1 MRLRAKMESER
12 KQNLPLGEFVTLMA
26 LMMALVA
33 LAIDAMLP
41 ALPIIGEE
49 LGATH
54 ANDSQLIVS
63 LLFFGM
69 ALGQLFFGPLSD
81 SVGRK
86 PALNAGLGLFI
97 VGSMISLF
105 ASSFTVVLIG
115 RFVQGLGVAG
125 PRSVSL
131 ALIRDQYHGRS
142 MARVMSF
149 VMTIFILVPVI
160 APTLGQGILMVADW
174 RAIFVVLAVLALMLF
189 GWFAWRQPET
199 LLPAQRMPYSTRRI
213 LHIAREICLHPIA
226 LGYTVVAGLVS
237 GAFLGFLSSAP
248 QIFQQ
253 QYGLGSLFPIY
264 FAGLASATGVASLL
278 NASLVMRFGMGVL
291 IRRAMLVLAVASA
304 AFLGFAFL
312 HAGSPPLWT
321 TMVYLVATFFA
332 IGILFGNLNSMAM
345 EPLGHVAGIGAALVG
360 SVSTLISVPLGIL
373 IGHSYN
379 GTILPLVSGF
389 AVLGALSLLVMRWVE
404 SRFRRPSLPG

>member
-1 MRLRAKMESER
+1 MDL
-12 KQNLPLGEFVTLMA
+12 KQKPALPLGEFVTLMA

-54 ANDSQLIVS
+54 ENDSQLIVS
-63 LLFFGM
+63 LLFLGM

-81 SVGRK
+81 SIGRK
-86 PALNAGLGLFI
+86 TALCAGLGLFV
-97 VGSMISLF
+97 VGAMVSLV
-105 ASSFTVVLIG
+105 AESFTRVLVG

-131 ALIRDQYHGRS
+131 ALIRDQYEGRA

-160 APTLGQGILMVADW
+160 APTLGQAILLVANW
-174 RAIFVVLAVLALMLF
+174 RAIFAVLAVFALMLF

-199 LLPAQRMPYSTRRI
+199 LLTSHRMPFSLQRI
-213 LHIAREICLHPIA
+213 LHVSREVCTNRIAF
-226 LGYTVVAGLVS
+226 GYTMVAGLVS
-237 GAFLGFLSSAP
+237 GAFLGFLSSAA

-264 FAGLASATGVASLL
+264 FAVLASAAGVASLM
-278 NASLVMRFGMGVL
+278 NANLVMRFGMRAL
-291 IRRAMLVLAVASA
+291 ISHAMLSLAVTSA
-304 AFLGFAFL
+304 AFFGFAFL
-312 HAGSPPLWT
+312 HAGSPPLWC
-321 TMVYLVATFFA
+321 TMAYLLATFFA
-332 IGILFGNLNSMAM
+332 IGILFGNLNSLAM
-345 EPLGHVAGIGAALVG
+345 EPLGHVAGIGSALVG
-360 SVSTLISVPLGIL
+360 SISTLISVPLGIL

-379 GTILPLVSGF
+379 GTILPLVGGF
-389 AVLGALSLLVMRWVE
+389 AVLGALSLLVMRWIE
-404 SRFRRPSLPG
+404 SAAVQPCATVS

>member
-1 MRLRAKMESER
+1 MDL
-12 KQNLPLGEFVTLMA
+12 KQKPALPLGEFVTLMA
-26 LMMALVA
+26 LMIALVA

-54 ANDSQLIVS
+54 ENDSQLIVS
-63 LLFFGM
+63 LLFLGM

-81 SVGRK
+81 SIGRK
-86 PALNAGLGLFI
+86 SALSAGLGLFV

-105 ASSFTVVLIG
+105 ADTFTLVLVG

-131 ALIRDQYHGRS
+131 ALIRDQYEGRA

-160 APTLGQGILMVADW
+160 APTLGQAILMVANW
-174 RAIFVVLAVLALMLF
+174 RAIFAVLAVMALMLF
-189 GWFAWRQPET
+189 GWFALRQPET
-199 LLPAQRMPYSTRRI
+199 LLPAHRMPFSLHRI
-213 LHIAREICLHPIA
+213 FLVSREVCTNRIAF
-226 LGYTVVAGLVS
+226 GYTLVAGLVS
-237 GAFLGFLSSAP
+237 GAFLGFLSSAA

-253 QYGLGSLFPIY
+253 QYDLGSWFPIY
-264 FAGLASATGVASLL
+264 FAVLASAAGVASLM
-278 NASLVMRFGMGVL
+278 NANLVMRFGMRAL
-291 IRRAMLVLAVASA
+291 IGRAMLSLAVTSFG
-304 AFLGFAFL
+304 FLGFAFL
-312 HAGSPPLWT
+312 YAGSPPLWS
-321 TMVYLVATFFA
+321 TMAYLLAKFFV
-332 IGILFGNLNSMAM
+332 IGILFGNLNSLAM
-345 EPLGHVAGIGAALVG
+345 EPLGHVAGIGSALVG
-360 SVSTLISVPLGIL
+360 SISTLISVPLGIL

-379 GTILPLVSGF
+379 GTILPLIGGF

-404 SRFRRPSLPG
+404 SAAVQPCTTVS

>member
-1 MRLRAKMESER
+1 MDL
-12 KQNLPLGEFVTLMA
+12 KQKPALPLGEFVTLMA
-26 LMMALVA
+26 LMIALVA

-54 ANDSQLIVS
+54 ENDSQLIVS
-63 LLFFGM
+63 LLFLGM

-81 SVGRK
+81 SIGRK
-86 PALNAGLGLFI
+86 TALSAGLGLFV

-105 ASSFTVVLIG
+105 AETFTLVLVG

-131 ALIRDQYHGRS
+131 ALIRDQYEGRA

-160 APTLGQGILMVADW
+160 APTLGQAILMVANW
-174 RAIFVVLAVLALMLF
+174 RAIFAVLAVMALMLF
-189 GWFAWRQPET
+189 GWFALRQPET
-199 LLPAQRMPYSTRRI
+199 LLPAHRMPFSLQRI
-213 LHIAREICLHPIA
+213 VLVSREVCTNRIAF
-226 LGYTVVAGLVS
+226 GYTLVAGLVS
-237 GAFLGFLSSAP
+237 GAFLGFLSSAA

-253 QYGLGSLFPIY
+253 QYDLGSWFPIY
-264 FAGLASATGVASLL
+264 FAVLASAAGVASLM
-278 NASLVMRFGMGVL
+278 NANLVMRFGMRAL
-291 IRRAMLVLAVASA
+291 IGRAMLSLAVTSVG
-304 AFLGFAFL
+304 FLGFAFL
-312 HAGSPPLWT
+312 YAGSPPLWS
-321 TMVYLVATFFA
+321 TMAYLLAIFFA
-332 IGILFGNLNSMAM
+332 IGILFGNLNSLAM
-345 EPLGHVAGIGAALVG
+345 EPLGHVAGIGSALVG
-360 SVSTLISVPLGIL
+360 SISTLISVPLGIL

-379 GTILPLVSGF
+379 GTILPLIGGF

-404 SRFRRPSLPG
+404 SAAVQPCTTVS

>member
-1 MRLRAKMESER
+1 MDL
-12 KQNLPLGEFVTLMA
+12 KQKPALPMGEFVTLMA
-26 LMMALVA
+26 LMIALVA

-54 ANDSQLIVS
+54 ENDSQLIVS
-63 LLFFGM
+63 LLFLGM

-81 SVGRK
+81 SIGRK
-86 PALNAGLGLFI
+86 SALSAGLGLFV

-105 ASSFTVVLIG
+105 AETFTLVLVG

-131 ALIRDQYHGRS
+131 ALIRDQYEGRA

-160 APTLGQGILMVADW
+160 APTLGQAILMVANW
-174 RAIFVVLAVLALMLF
+174 RAIFAVLAVMALMLF
-189 GWFAWRQPET
+189 VWFALRQPET
-199 LLPAQRMPYSTRRI
+199 LLPAHRMPFSLQRI
-213 LHIAREICLHPIA
+213 LLVSREVCTNRIAF
-226 LGYTVVAGLVS
+226 GYTLVAGLVS
-237 GAFLGFLSSAP
+237 GAFLGFLSSAA

-253 QYGLGSLFPIY
+253 QYDLGSWFPIY
-264 FAGLASATGVASLL
+264 FAVLASAAGVASLM
-278 NASLVMRFGMGVL
+278 NANLVMRFGMRAL
-291 IRRAMLVLAVASA
+291 IGRAMLSLAVTSVG
-304 AFLGFAFL
+304 FWGFAFL
-312 HAGSPPLWT
+312 YAGSPPLWS
-321 TMVYLVATFFA
+321 TMAYLLAIFFA
-332 IGILFGNLNSMAM
+332 IGILFGNLNSLAM
-345 EPLGHVAGIGAALVG
+345 EPLGHVAGIGSALVG
-360 SVSTLISVPLGIL
+360 SISTLISVPLGIL

-379 GTILPLVSGF
+379 GTILPLIGGF

-404 SRFRRPSLPG
+404 SAAVQPCTTVS

>member
-1 MRLRAKMESER
+1 MDL
-12 KQNLPLGEFVTLMA
+12 KQKPALPLGEFVTLMA

-54 ANDSQLIVS
+54 ENDSQLIVS
-63 LLFFGM
+63 LLFLGM

-81 SVGRK
+81 SIGRK
-86 PALNAGLGLFI
+86 TALCAGLGLF
-97 VGSMISLF
+97 VLGSMISLV
-105 ASSFTVVLIG
+105 AESFTWVLVG

-131 ALIRDQYHGRS
+131 ALIRDQYEGRA

-160 APTLGQGILMVADW
+160 APTLGQAILLVANW
-174 RAIFVVLAVLALMLF
+174 RAIFAVLAVLALMLF

-199 LLPAQRMPYSTRRI
+199 LLPSHRMPFSLQRI
-213 LHIAREICLHPIA
+213 LHVSREVCTNRIAF
-226 LGYTVVAGLVS
+226 GYTMVAGLVS
-237 GAFLGFLSSAP
+237 GAFLGFLSSAA

-264 FAGLASATGVASLL
+264 FAVLASAAGVASLM
-278 NASLVMRFGMGVL
+278 NANLVMRFGMRAL
-291 IRRAMLVLAVASA
+291 ISHAMLSLAVTSA
-304 AFLGFAFL
+304 AFFGFAFL
-312 HAGSPPLWT
+312 HAGRPPLWC
-321 TMVYLVATFFA
+321 TMAYLLATFFA
-332 IGILFGNLNSMAM
+332 IGILFGNLNSLAM
-345 EPLGHVAGIGAALVG
+345 EPLGHVAGIGSALVG
-360 SVSTLISVPLGIL
+360 SISTLISVPLGIL

-379 GTILPLVSGF
+379 GTILPLVGGF
-389 AVLGALSLLVMRWVE
+389 AVLGALSLLVMRWIE
-404 SRFRRPSLPG
+404 SAAVQPCTTVA

>member
-1 MRLRAKMESER
+1 MDL
-12 KQNLPLGEFVTLMA
+12 KQKPALPLGEFVTLMA
-26 LMMALVA
+26 LMIALVA

-54 ANDSQLIVS
+54 ENDIQLIVS
-63 LLFFGM
+63 LLFLGM

-81 SVGRK
+81 SIGRK
-86 PALNAGLGLFI
+86 SALSAGLGLFV

-105 ASSFTVVLIG
+105 AETFTLVLVG

-131 ALIRDQYHGRS
+131 ALIRDQYEGRS

-160 APTLGQGILMVADW
+160 APTLGQAILMVANW
-174 RAIFVVLAVLALMLF
+174 RAIFAVLAVMALMLF
-189 GWFAWRQPET
+189 GWFALRQPET
-199 LLPAQRMPYSTRRI
+199 LLPAHRMPFSLQRI
-213 LHIAREICLHPIA
+213 LLVSREVCTNRIAF
-226 LGYTVVAGLVS
+226 GYTLVAGLVS
-237 GAFLGFLSSAP
+237 GAFLGFLSSAA

-253 QYGLGSLFPIY
+253 QYDLGSWFPIY
-264 FAGLASATGVASLL
+264 FAVLASAAGVASLM
-278 NASLVMRFGMGVL
+278 NANLVMRFGMRAL
-291 IRRAMLVLAVASA
+291 IGRAMLSLAVTSVG
-304 AFLGFAFL
+304 FWGFAFL
-312 HAGSPPLWT
+312 YAGSPPLWS
-321 TMVYLVATFFA
+321 TMAYLLAIFFA
-332 IGILFGNLNSMAM
+332 IGILFGNLNSLAM
-345 EPLGHVAGIGAALVG
+345 EPLGHVAGIGSALVG
-360 SVSTLISVPLGIL
+360 SISTLISVPLGIL

-379 GTILPLVSGF
+379 GTILPLIGGF

-404 SRFRRPSLPG
+404 SAAVQPCTTVS

>member
-1 MRLRAKMESER
+1 MDL
-12 KQNLPLGEFVTLMA
+12 KQKPALPLGEFVTLMA
-26 LMMALVA
+26 LMIALVA

-54 ANDSQLIVS
+54 ENDSQLIVS
-63 LLFFGM
+63 LLFLGM

-81 SVGRK
+81 SIGRK
-86 PALNAGLGLFI
+86 SALSAGLGLFV

-105 ASSFTVVLIG
+105 AETFTLVLVG

-131 ALIRDQYHGRS
+131 ALIRDQYEGRA

-160 APTLGQGILMVADW
+160 APTLGQAILMVANW
-174 RAIFVVLAVLALMLF
+174 RAIFAVLAVMALMLF
-189 GWFAWRQPET
+189 GWFALRQPET
-199 LLPAQRMPYSTRRI
+199 LLPAHRMPFSLQRI
-213 LHIAREICLHPIA
+213 VLVSREVCTNRIAF
-226 LGYTVVAGLVS
+226 GYTLVAGLVS
-237 GAFLGFLSSAP
+237 GAFLGFLSSAA

-253 QYGLGSLFPIY
+253 QYDLGSWFPIY
-264 FAGLASATGVASLL
+264 FAVLASAAGVASLM
-278 NASLVMRFGMGVL
+278 NANLVMRFGMRAL
-291 IRRAMLVLAVASA
+291 IGRAMISLAVTSVG
-304 AFLGFAFL
+304 FLGFAFL
-312 HAGSPPLWT
+312 YAGSPPLWS
-321 TMVYLVATFFA
+321 TMAYLLAIFFA
-332 IGILFGNLNSMAM
+332 IGILFGNLNSLAM
-345 EPLGHVAGIGAALVG
+345 EPLGHVAGIGSALVG
-360 SVSTLISVPLGIL
+360 SISTLISVPLGIL

-379 GTILPLVSGF
+379 GTILPLIGGF

-404 SRFRRPSLPG
+404 SAAVQPCTTVS

>member
-1 MRLRAKMESER
+1 MDL
-12 KQNLPLGEFVTLMA
+12 KQKPALPLGEFVTLMA
-26 LMMALVA
+26 LMIALVA

-54 ANDSQLIVS
+54 ENDSQLIVS
-63 LLFFGM
+63 LLFLGM

-81 SVGRK
+81 SIGRK
-86 PALNAGLGLFI
+86 SALSAGLGLFV

-105 ASSFTVVLIG
+105 AETFTLVLVG

-131 ALIRDQYHGRS
+131 ALIRDQYEGRA

-160 APTLGQGILMVADW
+160 APTLGQAILMVANW
-174 RAIFVVLAVLALMLF
+174 RAIFAVLAVMALMLF
-189 GWFAWRQPET
+189 GWFALRQPET
-199 LLPAQRMPYSTRRI
+199 LLPAHRMPFSLQRI
-213 LHIAREICLHPIA
+213 LLVSREVCTNRIAF
-226 LGYTVVAGLVS
+226 GYTLVAGLVS
-237 GAFLGFLSSAP
+237 GAFLGFLSSAA

-253 QYGLGSLFPIY
+253 QYDLGSWFPIY
-264 FAGLASATGVASLL
+264 FAVLASAAGVASLM
-278 NASLVMRFGMGVL
+278 NANLVMRFGMRAL
-291 IRRAMLVLAVASA
+291 IGRAMLSLAVTSVG
-304 AFLGFAFL
+304 FLGFAFL
-312 HAGSPPLWT
+312 YAGSPPLWS
-321 TMVYLVATFFA
+321 TMAYLLAIFFA
-332 IGILFGNLNSMAM
+332 IGILFGNLNSLAM
-345 EPLGHVAGIGAALVG
+345 EPLGHVAGIGSALVG
-360 SVSTLISVPLGIL
+360 SISTLISVPLGIL

-379 GTILPLVSGF
+379 GTILPLIGGF

-404 SRFRRPSLPG
+404 SAAVQPCTTVS

>member
-1 MRLRAKMESER
+1 MDL
-12 KQNLPLGEFVTLMA
+12 KQKPALPLGEFVTLMA
-26 LMMALVA
+26 LMIALVA

-54 ANDSQLIVS
+54 ENDSQLIVS
-63 LLFFGM
+63 LLFLGM

-81 SVGRK
+81 SIGRK
-86 PALNAGLGLFI
+86 TALSAGLGLFV

-105 ASSFTVVLIG
+105 AETFTLVLVG

-131 ALIRDQYHGRS
+131 ALIRDQYEGRA

-160 APTLGQGILMVADW
+160 APTLGQAILMVANW
-174 RAIFVVLAVLALMLF
+174 RAIFAVLAVMALMLF
-189 GWFAWRQPET
+189 GWFALRQPET
-199 LLPAQRMPYSTRRI
+199 LLPAHRMPFSLQRI
-213 LHIAREICLHPIA
+213 LLVSREVCTNRIAF
-226 LGYTVVAGLVS
+226 GYTLVAGLVS
-237 GAFLGFLSSAP
+237 GAFLGFLSSAA

-253 QYGLGSLFPIY
+253 QYDLGSWFPIY
-264 FAGLASATGVASLL
+264 FAVLASAAGVASLM
-278 NASLVMRFGMGVL
+278 NANLVMRFGMRAL
-291 IRRAMLVLAVASA
+291 IGRAMLSLAVTSVG
-304 AFLGFAFL
+304 FLGFAFL
-312 HAGSPPLWT
+312 YAGSPPLWS
-321 TMVYLVATFFA
+321 TMAYLLAIFFA
-332 IGILFGNLNSMAM
+332 IGILFGNLNSLAM
-345 EPLGHVAGIGAALVG
+345 EPLGHVAGIGSALVG
-360 SVSTLISVPLGIL
+360 SISTLISVPLGIL

-379 GTILPLVSGF
+379 GTILPLIGGF

-404 SRFRRPSLPG
+404 SAAVQPCTTVS

>member
-1 MRLRAKMESER
+1 MDL
-12 KQNLPLGEFVTLMA
+12 KQKPALPLGEFVTLMA
-26 LMMALVA
+26 LMIALVA

-54 ANDSQLIVS
+54 ENDSQLIVS
-63 LLFFGM
+63 LLFLGM

-81 SVGRK
+81 SIGRK
-86 PALNAGLGLFI
+86 TALSAGLGLFV

-105 ASSFTVVLIG
+105 AETFTLVLVG

-131 ALIRDQYHGRS
+131 ALIRDQYEGRA

-160 APTLGQGILMVADW
+160 APTLGQAILMVANW
-174 RAIFVVLAVLALMLF
+174 RAIFAVLAVMALMLF
-189 GWFAWRQPET
+189 GWFALRQPET
-199 LLPAQRMPYSTRRI
+199 LLPAHRMPFSLQRI
-213 LHIAREICLHPIA
+213 LLVSREVCTNRIAF
-226 LGYTVVAGLVS
+226 GYTLVAGLVS
-237 GAFLGFLSSAP
+237 GAFLGFLSSAA

-253 QYGLGSLFPIY
+253 QYDLGSWFPIY
-264 FAGLASATGVASLL
+264 FAVLASAAGVASLM
-278 NASLVMRFGMGVL
+278 NANLVMRFGMRAL
-291 IRRAMLVLAVASA
+291 IGRAMISLAVTSVG
-304 AFLGFAFL
+304 FLGFAFL
-312 HAGSPPLWT
+312 YAGSPPLWS
-321 TMVYLVATFFA
+321 TMAYLLAIFFA
-332 IGILFGNLNSMAM
+332 IGILFGNLNSLAM
-345 EPLGHVAGIGAALVG
+345 EPLGHVAGIGSALVG
-360 SVSTLISVPLGIL
+360 SISTLISVPLGIL

-379 GTILPLVSGF
+379 GTILPLIGGF

-404 SRFRRPSLPG
+404 SAAVQPCTTVS

>member
-1 MRLRAKMESER
+1 MDL
-12 KQNLPLGEFVTLMA
+12 KQKPALPLGEFVTLMA
-26 LMMALVA
+26 LMIALVA

-54 ANDSQLIVS
+54 ENDSQLIVS
-63 LLFFGM
+63 LLFLGM

-81 SVGRK
+81 SIGRK
-86 PALNAGLGLFI
+86 SALSAGLGLFV

-105 ASSFTVVLIG
+105 AETFTLVLVG

-131 ALIRDQYHGRS
+131 ALIRDQYEGRA

-160 APTLGQGILMVADW
+160 APTLGQAILMVANW
-174 RAIFVVLAVLALMLF
+174 RAIFAVLAVMALMLF
-189 GWFAWRQPET
+189 GWFALRQPET
-199 LLPAQRMPYSTRRI
+199 LLPAHRMPFSLQRI
-213 LHIAREICLHPIA
+213 LLVSREVCTNRIAF
-226 LGYTVVAGLVS
+226 GYTLVAGLVS
-237 GAFLGFLSSAP
+237 GAFLGFLSSAA

-253 QYGLGSLFPIY
+253 QYDLGSWFPIY
-264 FAGLASATGVASLL
+264 FAVLASAAGVASLM
-278 NASLVMRFGMGVL
+278 NANLVMRLGMRAL
-291 IRRAMLVLAVASA
+291 IGRAMLSLAVTSVG
-304 AFLGFAFL
+304 FLGFAFL
-312 HAGSPPLWT
+312 YAGSPPLWS
-321 TMVYLVATFFA
+321 TMAYLLAIFFA
-332 IGILFGNLNSMAM
+332 IGILFGNLNSLAM
-345 EPLGHVAGIGAALVG
+345 EPLGHVAGIGSALVG
-360 SVSTLISVPLGIL
+360 SISTLISVPLGIL

-379 GTILPLVSGF
+379 GTILPLIGGF

-404 SRFRRPSLPG
+404 SAAVQPCTTVS

>member
-1 MRLRAKMESER
+1 MDL
-12 KQNLPLGEFVTLMA
+12 KQKPALPLGEFVTLMA
-26 LMMALVA
+26 LMIALVA

-54 ANDSQLIVS
+54 ENDSQLIVS
-63 LLFFGM
+63 LLFLGM

-81 SVGRK
+81 SIGRK
-86 PALNAGLGLFI
+86 SALSAGLGLFV

-105 ASSFTVVLIG
+105 AETFTLVLVG

-131 ALIRDQYHGRS
+131 ALIRDQYEGRA

-160 APTLGQGILMVADW
+160 APTLGQAILMVANW
-174 RAIFVVLAVLALMLF
+174 RAIFAVLAVMAVMLF
-189 GWFAWRQPET
+189 GWFALRQPET
-199 LLPAQRMPYSTRRI
+199 LLPAHRMPFSLQRI
-213 LHIAREICLHPIA
+213 LLVSREVCTNRIAF
-226 LGYTVVAGLVS
+226 GYTLVAGLVS
-237 GAFLGFLSSAP
+237 GAFLGFLSSAA

-253 QYGLGSLFPIY
+253 QYDLGSWFPIY
-264 FAGLASATGVASLL
+264 FAVLASAAGVASLM
-278 NASLVMRFGMGVL
+278 NANLVMRFGMRAL
-291 IRRAMLVLAVASA
+291 IGRAMLSLAVTSVG
-304 AFLGFAFL
+304 FLGFAFL
-312 HAGSPPLWT
+312 YAGSPPLWS
-321 TMVYLVATFFA
+321 TMAYLLAIFFA
-332 IGILFGNLNSMAM
+332 IGILFGNLNSLAM
-345 EPLGHVAGIGAALVG
+345 EPLGHVAGIGSALVG
-360 SVSTLISVPLGIL
+360 SISTLISVPLGIL

-379 GTILPLVSGF
+379 GTILPLIGGF

-404 SRFRRPSLPG
+404 SAAVQPCTTVS

>member
-1 MRLRAKMESER
+1 MRSRTQMELER
-12 KQNLPLGEFVTLMA
+12 KPALPLGEFVTLMA

-41 ALPIIGEE
+41 ALPVIGEE

-63 LLFFGM
+63 LLFLGM

-86 PALNAGLGLFI
+86 PALSAGLGLFI
-97 VGSMISLF
+97 VGSLISMF
-105 ASSFTVVLIG
+105 AGSFTLVLVG

-160 APTLGQGILMVADW
+160 APTLGQGILLVADW
-174 RAIFVVLAVLALMLF
+174 RAIFGVLAILALMLF

-199 LLPAQRMPYSTRRI
+199 LLSAQRVPFSTRRI
-213 LHIAREICLHPIA
+213 LHVTREIGTNPIA

-264 FAGLASATGVASLL
+264 FAVLASSAGVASLL
-278 NASLVMRFGMGVL
+278 NANLVMRFGMSVL
-291 IRRAMLVLAVASA
+291 IGHAMRLLTATSVV
-304 AFLGFAFL
+304 FLGFAVL
-312 HAGSPPLWT
+312 QAGSPPLWT
-321 TMVYLVATFFA
+321 TMGYLLVIFFA

-360 SVSTLISVPLGIL
+360 AVSTLISVPLGIL

-379 GTILPLVSGF
+379 ETIVPLVSGF
-389 AVLGALSLLVMRWVE
+389 AVLGALSLVVMRWVE
-404 SRFRRPSLPG
+404 SRFLRPALPG

>member
-1 MRLRAKMESER
+1 MGMDL
-12 KQNLPLGEFVTLMA
+12 KQKPALPLGEFVTLMA
-26 LMMALVA
+26 LMIALVA

-54 ANDSQLIVS
+54 ENDSQLIVS
-63 LLFFGM
+63 LLFLGM

-81 SVGRK
+81 SIGRK
-86 PALNAGLGLFI
+86 SALSAGLGLFV

-105 ASSFTVVLIG
+105 AETFTLVLVG

-131 ALIRDQYHGRS
+131 ALIRDQYEGRA

-160 APTLGQGILMVADW
+160 APTLGQAILMVANW
-174 RAIFVVLAVLALMLF
+174 RAIFAVLAVMALMLF
-189 GWFAWRQPET
+189 GWFALRQPET
-199 LLPAQRMPYSTRRI
+199 LLPAHRMPFSLQRI
-213 LHIAREICLHPIA
+213 VLVSREVCTNRIAF
-226 LGYTVVAGLVS
+226 GYTLVAGLVS
-237 GAFLGFLSSAP
+237 GAFLGFLSSAA

-253 QYGLGSLFPIY
+253 QYDLGSWFPIY
-264 FAGLASATGVASLL
+264 FAVLASAAGVASLM
-278 NASLVMRFGMGVL
+278 NANLVMRFGMRAL
-291 IRRAMLVLAVASA
+291 IGRAMLSLAVTSVG
-304 AFLGFAFL
+304 FLGFAFL
-312 HAGSPPLWT
+312 YAGSPPLWS
-321 TMVYLVATFFA
+321 TMAYLLAIFFA
-332 IGILFGNLNSMAM
+332 IGILFGNLNSLAM
-345 EPLGHVAGIGAALVG
+345 EPLGHVAGIGSALVG
-360 SVSTLISVPLGIL
+360 SISTLISVPLGIL

-379 GTILPLVSGF
+379 GTILPLIGGF

-404 SRFRRPSLPG
+404 SAAVQPCTTVS

>member
-1 MRLRAKMESER
+1 MDL
-12 KQNLPLGEFVTLMA
+12 KQKPALPLGEFVTLMA
-26 LMMALVA
+26 LMIALVA

-54 ANDSQLIVS
+54 ENDSQLIVS
-63 LLFFGM
+63 LLFLGM

-81 SVGRK
+81 SIGRK
-86 PALNAGLGLFI
+86 SALSAGLGLFV

-105 ASSFTVVLIG
+105 AETFTLVLVG

-131 ALIRDQYHGRS
+131 ALIRDQYEGRA

-160 APTLGQGILMVADW
+160 APTLGQAILMVANW
-174 RAIFVVLAVLALMLF
+174 RAIFAVLAVMALMLF
-189 GWFAWRQPET
+189 GWFALRQRET
-199 LLPAQRMPYSTRRI
+199 LLPAHRMPFSLQRI
-213 LHIAREICLHPIA
+213 LLVSREVCTNRIAF
-226 LGYTVVAGLVS
+226 GYTLVAGLVS
-237 GAFLGFLSSAP
+237 GAFLGFLSSAA

-253 QYGLGSLFPIY
+253 QYDLGSWFPIY
-264 FAGLASATGVASLL
+264 FAVLASAAGVASLM
-278 NASLVMRFGMGVL
+278 NANLVMRFGMRAL
-291 IRRAMLVLAVASA
+291 IGRAMLSLAVTSVV
-304 AFLGFAFL
+304 FLGFAFL
-312 HAGSPPLWT
+312 YAGSPPLWS
-321 TMVYLVATFFA
+321 TMAYLLAIFFA
-332 IGILFGNLNSMAM
+332 IGILFGNLNSLAM
-345 EPLGHVAGIGAALVG
+345 EPLGHVAGIGSALVG
-360 SVSTLISVPLGIL
+360 SISTLISVPLGIL

-379 GTILPLVSGF
+379 GTILPLIGGF

-404 SRFRRPSLPG
+404 SAAVQPCTTVS

>member
-1 MRLRAKMESER
+1 MDL
-12 KQNLPLGEFVTLMA
+12 KQKPALPLGEFVTLMA
-26 LMMALVA
+26 LMIALVA

-54 ANDSQLIVS
+54 ENDSQLIVS
-63 LLFFGM
+63 LLFLGM

-81 SVGRK
+81 SIGRK
-86 PALNAGLGLFI
+86 SALSAGLGLFV

-105 ASSFTVVLIG
+105 AETFTLVLVG

-131 ALIRDQYHGRS
+131 ALIRDQYEGRA

-160 APTLGQGILMVADW
+160 APTLGQAILMVANW
-174 RAIFVVLAVLALMLF
+174 RAIFAVLAVMALMLF
-189 GWFAWRQPET
+189 GWFALRQPET
-199 LLPAQRMPYSTRRI
+199 LLPAHRMPFSLQRI
-213 LHIAREICLHPIA
+213 VLVSREVCTNRIAF
-226 LGYTVVAGLVS
+226 GYTLVAGLVS
-237 GAFLGFLSSAP
+237 GAFLGFLSSAA

-253 QYGLGSLFPIY
+253 QYDLGSWFPIY
-264 FAGLASATGVASLL
+264 FAVLASAAGVASLM
-278 NASLVMRFGMGVL
+278 NANLVMRFGMRAL
-291 IRRAMLVLAVASA
+291 IGRAMLLLAVTSVG
-304 AFLGFAFL
+304 FLGFAFL
-312 HAGSPPLWT
+312 YAGSPPLWS
-321 TMVYLVATFFA
+321 TMAYLLAIFFA
-332 IGILFGNLNSMAM
+332 IGILFGNLNSLAM
-345 EPLGHVAGIGAALVG
+345 EPLGHVAGIGSALVG
-360 SVSTLISVPLGIL
+360 SISTLISVPLGIL

-379 GTILPLVSGF
+379 GTILPLIGGF

-404 SRFRRPSLPG
+404 SAAVQPCTTVL